1 MRVKCQRIVGGQAV
15 GDAIIT
21 RQPINF
27 LTMVNYD
34 TGRINYH
41 NHELFGRSLHGSVL
55 VFPKAVGS
63 SVGAYTIYSMK
74 VANAAPVAMVCTEQA
89 DIITSS
95 GCAISNI
102 PLVKIFDEFPQFS
115 TKSELRLSVDAT
127 NEVIV
132 IKKNK

>member
-1 MRVKCQRIVGGQAV
+1 MRIQCQRIVGGQAV

-27 LTMVNYD
+27 LTMVDPD
-34 TGRINYH
+34 TGRINH
-41 NHELFGRSLHGSVL
+41 QHHELFGKYVKGSVL

-74 VANAAPVAMVCTEQA
+74 EASTAPAAMVCTEQA
-89 DIITSS
+89 DIITAS

-102 PLVKIFDEFPQFS
+102 PMVKI
-115 TKSELRLSVDAT
+115 
-127 NEVIV
+127 
-132 IKKNK
+132 KNVFQ